1 MKYLKTYEAQ
11 HVNTIAKRFKS
22 EYDKINTKLV
32 EIEEYVKDI
41 LIPLTDDGYDV
52 KTNVCDNITDNH
64 ISLSISSRNHFEL
77 GDIKDVL
84 LHLNSYLKSKGIDS
98 PILLYLNSKAFSWLQ
113 YNLGYRT
120 IKNYENGEEYK
131 SYQFFVRLY
140 PKKVKELR
148 VKIDAIRNSN

>member
-1 MKYLKTYEAQ
+1 MKYLKTYESQ

-32 EIEEYVKDI
+32 EIEEYMKDI

-64 ISLSISSRNHFEL
+64 ISLSISSRNPIEL
-77 GDIKDVL
+77 NDIKDVL
-84 LHLNSYLKSKGIDS
+84 LHLNSYLKSKSIDS
-98 PILLYLNSKAFSWLQ
+98 PIPDMFK
-113 YNLGYRT
+113 YNLGSIRT
-120 IKNYENGEEYK
+120 RTSTNYENGKEYK

-140 PKKVKELR
+140 PKKVLTLNSL
-148 VKIDAIRNSN
+148 IDDIRNSN

>member
-1 MKYLKTYEAQ
+1 MKHLKSYNRLFEAQ

-32 EIEEYVKDI
+32 EIEDYMKDI

-52 KTNVCDNITDNH
+52 KTNICDNITDNH
-64 ISLSISSRNHFEL
+64 ISLSISSRTPFEL
-77 GDIKDVL
+77 DDIKDVL

-98 PILLYLNSKAFSWLQ
+98 PIPDMFK
-113 YNLGYRT
+113 YNLGAIRT

-131 SYQFFVRLY
+131 SYEFFVRLY
-140 PKKVKELR
+140 PKKVLTLNSL
-148 VKIDAIRNSN
+148 IDDIRNSN

>member
-1 MKYLKTYEAQ
+1 MKHLKSYNKLFEAQ

-32 EIEEYVKDI
+32 EIEDYMKDI

-52 KTNVCDNITDNH
+52 KTNICDNITDNH
-64 ISLSISSRNHFEL
+64 ISLSISSRNPFEL
-77 GDIKDVL
+77 DDIKDVL

-98 PILLYLNSKAFSWLQ
+98 PIPDMFK
-113 YNLGYRT
+113 YNLGAIRT

-148 VKIDAIRNSN
+148 FKIDAIRNSN